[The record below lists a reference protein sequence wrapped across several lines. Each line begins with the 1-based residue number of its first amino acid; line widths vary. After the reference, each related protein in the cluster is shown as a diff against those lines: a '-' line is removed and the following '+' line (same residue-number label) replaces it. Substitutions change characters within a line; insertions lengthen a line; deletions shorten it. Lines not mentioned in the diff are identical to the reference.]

1 MRKQGRKILA
11 LEVICFAFLFIL
23 SSLFGCAS
31 IPFKKAVP
39 EFQSVYN
46 AQLDKT
52 YIIPGMFPNPY
63 DEKEMGNYCYQVFLM
78 SMRQVLIGYW
88 KAANEECEIQKDT
101 IMYGLVF
108 DQWSEDIIAALT
120 YANDNDGRFWVYEDW
135 LHPKACTRTEQEEW
149 LIDYDT
155 NRSRAQSGQINS

>member
-1 MRKQGRKILA
+1 MKKHSKILT
-11 LEVICFAFLFIL
+11 LGMIGFTFLFIL
-23 SSLFGCAS
+23 SSLSGCAS
-31 IPFKKAVP
+31 IPFKKAAP
-39 EFQSVYN
+39 EFKSVYN
-46 AQLDKT
+46 GQLDKT
-52 YIIPGMFPNPY
+52 YIIPGEFPDPY
-63 DEKEMGNYCYQVFLM
+63 NEKVMEDYCYQVFPM

-149 LIDYDT
+149 LMDYDIS
-155 NRSRAQSGQINS
+155 RSRAQNG